1 MKITFISSLCNCDKF
16 IKQWI
21 NNLNNLK
28 NFENHKLIIY
38 NVIDTNSE
46 ITNKIIKQ
54 FSKKKNVKLIESN
67 KENDKGLYYSW
78 NEMIKLADTELICN
92 FNADDK
98 LHEDFIN
105 IFVNNFTKD
114 PDLDLLCCPLY
125 VSKNIK
131 DNFENC
137 KDLYITMNKEKVF
150 FENNYNKDISLIDKK
165 YTDDLIKKIL
175 KFDNFTYKVRY
186 SYDHNISIY
195 SFFNLKTND
204 FLDFE
209 NYDLRCFPGCCPVF
223 KKKLFTLYGGFDQEK
238 YGEIADIEAWL
249 RYFSNNSKFKIL
261 DKPYII
267 YYNNPNSVYHSKVKD
282 LIPVKKKIIKK
293 YHPIFNFIDT
303 KFSVIIPFKNRFS
316 ILKDFITNFNKTYE
330 IYFDYE
336 ILVINQVNKLPF
348 NKTKLINIGTSLAK
362 YEKVIMSDVDL
373 QHLKINKDLIRHKN
387 NKLYGIKVQNPVL
400 GGGCI
405 TYDKTQFLN
414 SGGYNLIYEGWGSE
428 DHDFRY
434 RTFFKNIK
442 FNRKF
447 CTYRDE
453 INKNIFISEYHKD
466 NSINGKLTLSKK
478 KNFFNVINN
487 LTCIQN
493 IINYHINYY
502 INNKN
507 NFEFKNN
514 KIYFKKDLKINVNE
528 HKCKGYNDN
537 NDILCNC
544 KQCISERA
552 LLFFKGEYDDNYN
565 LIKGKIFNLAYPYH
579 ELFNGSFKNN
589 IIHGKGYASNPWGGK
604 NNILDGEWCNGF
616 FKTHNLLGN
625 NFIDSN
631 NLDEVLYKKISNK
644 DFKVRD
650 NIFLKDNLKLIN
662 IELNTNNYIN
672 YLLINNIGNNNLP
685 KKKNYSVNNFSNILK
700 KLKINQIN
708 ISKGVDKN
716 IKLPTLSNNYDINA
730 PMLFFGMYNLNDFKK
745 FIKHKGNK
753 YIVWCN
759 NDCDFNNIKRRKLV
773 YKIKDNIIDNFY
785 YYDDCKKNL
794 DLFNIRST
802 KIIL

>member
-1 MKITFISSLCNCDKF
+1 MKITFISSLCNSDKY
-16 IKQWI
+16 IEQWI

-38 NVIDTNSE
+38 NIIDSNNSY
-46 ITNKIIKQ
+46 TNKILKD
-54 FSKKKNVKLIESN
+54 FSKRENVKLIEVL
-67 KENDKGLYYSW
+67 KINDKGLYHCW

-105 IFVNNFTKD
+105 IYINNFTKD

-125 VSKNIK
+125 VSKDIK

-137 KDLYITMNKEKVF
+137 KDLYITYNKEEVF
-150 FENNYNKDISLIDKK
+150 FENGYNSLIDKK
-165 YTDDLIKKIL
+165 YTDNLIKKFL
-175 KFDNFTYKVRY
+175 KFDNFTYKARF
-186 SYDHNISIY
+186 SHNHNISIY
-195 SFFNLKTND
+195 SFFRLKTND

-209 NYDLRCFPGCCPVF
+209 NYEFRCFPGCCPVF

-238 YGEIADIEAWL
+238 YREIADIEAWL

-267 YYNNPNSVYHSKVKD
+267 YYNNPNSVYHSKEKESY
-282 LIPVKKKIIKK
+282 IHRIKKKIIKK

-303 KFSVIIPFKNRFS
+303 KFSVIIPFKNRFC
-316 ILKDFITNFNKTYE
+316 ILKDFITKFNKTYE

-336 ILVINQVNKLPF
+336 ILVINQINKLPF

-362 YEKVIMSDVDL
+362 YKKVIMSDVDL

-405 TYDKTQFLN
+405 SYDKTQFFN
-414 SGGYNLIYEGWGSE
+414 SGGYNLIYQGWGSE

-447 CTYRDE
+447 CTYRDKE
-453 INKNIFISEYHKD
+453 NKKFFISEDYKD
-466 NSINGKLTLSKK
+466 NSINGELTLSKK
-478 KNFFNVINN
+478 KNFYNVINN
-487 LTCIQN
+487 LICIQH

-507 NFEFKNN
+507 NFIYKNN
-514 KIYFKKDLKINVNE
+514 KIFFNKNLKININE
-528 HKCKGYNDN
+528 HACIGYNDN

-544 KQCISERA
+544 EQCTSEKA
-552 LLFFKGEYDDNYN
+552 LLFFDGNFDENGN
-565 LIKGKIFNLAYPYH
+565 LIKGKFFNLAYPYH

-589 IIHGKGYASNPWGGK
+589 IVHGKGYASNTWGGI
-604 NNILDGEWCNGF
+604 NNNLDGEWCNGF
-616 FKTHNLLGN
+616 FKTYNLVGN
-625 NFIDSN
+625 NLINSN
-631 NLDEVLYKKISNK
+631 NLNEVLYTKISNK

-650 NIFLKDNLKLIN
+650 NIFLKNNLKFLK
-662 IELNTNNYIN
+662 IELNNKNFIN
-672 YLLINNIGNNNLP
+672 YLLIN
-685 KKKNYSVNNFSNILK
+685 
-700 KLKINQIN
+700 
-708 ISKGVDKN
+708 
-716 IKLPTLSNNYDINA
+716 
-730 PMLFFGMYNLNDFKK
+730 
-745 FIKHKGNK
+745 
-753 YIVWCN
+753 
-759 NDCDFNNIKRRKLV
+759 
-773 YKIKDNIIDNFY
+773 II
-785 YYDDCKKNL
+785 
-794 DLFNIRST
+794 
-802 KIIL
+802 